1 MNLTLFGFILANLF
15 RRKARTLLTLASLAA
30 GFLLFGLLQAVQL
43 AFDRGVELSGDDRL
57 ITQGRYSFTE
67 ILPIGYRAQIAAV
80 PGVELVT
87 HAQWFGGY
95 YQKQSN
101 FFPNFAVDPE
111 SYLDMY
117 PEFLIS
123 PEARAAFIA
132 TRDGAVAGR
141 SLAARFN
148 WKIGDRIPIMATI
161 WPRAGGALD
170 WSFQLVGL
178 FEGRDETAR
187 SQEGMLLFH
196 HDYFDEA
203 RQFAKGTTG
212 IYIVRIAGPELA
224 DRVAAEID
232 RRFRNSPNE
241 TKTGPEKAFNQ
252 SFIKQIGDIE
262 AIIAI
267 VLSAVFFTLL
277 LLTANTMSQA
287 VRERTA
293 ELAILKTI
301 GFSGR
306 RVLGMVL
313 AEALLLCLIGALAGL
328 GLTALIMPGLAAA
341 VAAWFPGL
349 GLVTATWIEGLAIAA
364 LLAAAIGLPPA
375 IAASRL
381 TIVAALARRIA

>member
-1 MNLTLFGFILANLF
+1 MNLPSFVVANLF
-15 RRKARTLLTLASLAA
+15 RRKTRTLLTLASLAA

-43 AFDRGVELSGDDRL
+43 AFARGVDLSGDDRL

-67 ILPIGYRAQIAAV
+67 ILPISYRAQIAAV

-101 FFPNFAVDPE
+101 FFPNFAVAPE

-117 PEFLIS
+117 PEFLIA
-123 PEARAAFIA
+123 PDQRAAFIA
-132 TRDGAVAGR
+132 TRDGAIAGR
-141 SLAARFN
+141 SLAARFG
-148 WKIGDRIPIMATI
+148 WRIGERIPIMATI
-161 WPRAGGALD
+161 WPRTGGALD

-178 FEGRDETAR
+178 IEGRDETAR

-212 IYIVRIAGPELA
+212 IYITKIARPELA
-224 DRVAAEID
+224 DQVAAEID
-232 RRFRNSPNE
+232 KRFRNSPNE

-252 SFIKQIGDIE
+252 SFIKQIGDIGMM
-262 AIIAI
+262 IAI

-301 GFSGR
+301 GFGNGR
-306 RVLGMVL
+306 ILGMVL
-313 AEALLLCLIGALAGL
+313 GEALLLCLLGALAGL
-328 GLTALIMPGLAAA
+328 ALTAAIMPGLAAA
-341 VAAWFPGL
+341 VATWFPGL
-349 GLVTATWIEGLAIAA
+349 GLAAATWIEGLAIAA

-381 TIVAALARRIA
+381 TIVAALGRKIV